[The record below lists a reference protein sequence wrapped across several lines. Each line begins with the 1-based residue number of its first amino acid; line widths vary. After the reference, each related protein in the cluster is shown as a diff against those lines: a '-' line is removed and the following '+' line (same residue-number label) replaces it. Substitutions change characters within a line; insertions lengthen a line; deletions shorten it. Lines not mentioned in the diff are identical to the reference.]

1 MKLSG
6 KSSLVIQL
14 VFFSVLALTIII
26 VWIFNPPKFLGET
39 LSTSFQSKSGG
50 SFTSFSDSQ
59 NIEIKKYVS
68 GYWQRYV
75 PPVMPD
81 KPYSITDR
89 FELKENGIFW
99 QVKKLVVYTPV
110 GDSSSCTEIVT
121 GYINPFK
128 HHSEDSTLIIVDA
141 LIHGQAFAT
150 ELDTCYVAGI
160 SNSFANQRRIMSM
173 TTETFASTLKRDAD
187 KLFIDNDE
195 YILYDTMQL
204 SLSDF
209 FPRGAVEI
217 VDKISTLQCKRAMSS
232 SFFVKQRMADYF
244 TSVKPSN
251 SDTAAARLIIDR
263 YYYPLIVKEI
273 SQQYTTG
280 FLKPLEGKFSV
291 IISIN
296 PDGTVKEV
304 KKKSIQVRNQSF
316 VMHLTEEITGWRFM
330 RLDGDTSIH
339 KVYYTFNF

>member
-39 LSTSFQSKSGG
+39 LSASFHSKTGG
-50 SFTSFSDSQ
+50 GFTAFSDSQ

-75 PPVMPD
+75 PPVIPD

-89 FELKENGIFW
+89 IELKENGIFW
-99 QVKKLVVYTPV
+99 QVKKLVVYTPN
-110 GDSSSCTEIVT
+110 GDSTSCTEIVT

-128 HHSEDSTLIIVDA
+128 HHDEDSTLIIVDA
-141 LIHGQAFAT
+141 LIHGKAFAT
-150 ELDTCYVAGI
+150 EQDTCYVSGL
-160 SNSFANQRRIMSM
+160 SNSIANQRRIISM
-173 TTETFASTLKRDAD
+173 TAETFASTLKRDAD
-187 KLFIDNDE
+187 LLFIDNHE
-195 YILYDTMQL
+195 YILYDTIQHTL
-204 SLSDF
+204 AEF

-217 VDKISTLQCKRAMSS
+217 VDKISTLQCKSAMSS
-232 SFFVKQRMADYF
+232 SFFVKQRLADYF

-251 SDTAAARLIIDR
+251 SDTGAARLIIDR
-263 YYYPLIVKEI
+263 YYYPLIAKEI
-273 SQQYTTG
+273 SQHYTTG
-280 FLKPLEGKFSV
+280 FLKPLEGHLSV
-291 IISIN
+291 MISIN

-304 KKKSIQVRNQSF
+304 KKKSIRVRNQSF
-316 VMHLTEEITGWRFM
+316 VMHLTEEIAGWRFV
-330 RLDGDTSIH
+330 RLDGDTSMRN
-339 KVYYTFNF
+339 VYYTFNF